1 MNKTN
6 NKAILKKDLDELKQ
20 SKENSYTRQQE
31 GRKRRFEAIYWELQ
45 DAESRGKWMSLEH
58 INGKETTTYLLTRML
73 EMIDDPEDL
82 AVINKRLQEYTS
94 KIHVNRA
101 KALYK
106 ANNNDVK
113 EERVLNAINGL
124 IDDTSVN

>member
-1 MNKTN
+1 
-6 NKAILKKDLDELKQ
+6 
-20 SKENSYTRQQE
+20 
-31 GRKRRFEAIYWELQ
+31 
-45 DAESRGKWMSLEH
+45 MSLEH
-58 INGKETTTYLLTRML
+58 ISCKESTSVLLTRML

-113 EERVLNAINGL
+113 EERVLDAINGL
-124 IDDTSVN
+124 IDETSVN

>member
-1 MNKTN
+1 MNK
-6 NKAILKKDLDELKQ
+6 NKKNTIKNKDLDDVKKG
-20 SKENSYTRQQE
+20 KENSYTRQQE
-31 GRKRRFEAIYWELQ
+31 GRKRRFEAIYWELE

-58 INGKETTTYLLTRML
+58 ISCKESTSVLLTRML

-113 EERVLNAINGL
+113 EERVLDAINGL
-124 IDDTSVN
+124 IDETSVN